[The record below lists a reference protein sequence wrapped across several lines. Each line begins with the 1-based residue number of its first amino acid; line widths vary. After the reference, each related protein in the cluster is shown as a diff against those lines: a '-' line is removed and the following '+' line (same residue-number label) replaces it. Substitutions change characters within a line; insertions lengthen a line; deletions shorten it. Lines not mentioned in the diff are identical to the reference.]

1 MKLYNS
7 PLSPFARKCRIVAL
21 ELGLADRLELVAQS
35 VSPVTPD
42 AKYLQNAN
50 PLGKIPAL
58 LLDDGR
64 ALYDSHVICE
74 YLCALAGD
82 TRLVPAGDARWDVL
96 TRQALASGMTDA
108 IILVRYE
115 TALRP
120 EALRWADWRNGQ
132 MDKIHTSLLS
142 LEQAPQQLH
151 ERVDLGTLA
160 LGCALGY
167 LDLRFDA
174 WGWRQRYPQLAAWA
188 AGFMQ
193 RPSLQASWTV

>member
-1 MKLYNS
+1 MKLHFSVTS
-7 PLSPFARKCRIVAL
+7 PYARKCMVAAH
-21 ELGLADRLELVAQS
+21 ELGVADRIQRLPSAAHPVNRDATLVA
-35 VSPVTPD
+35 V
-42 AKYLQNAN
+42 N
-50 PLGKIPAL
+50 PLGKVPTFVTDEGL
-58 LLDDGR
+58 V
-64 ALYDSHVICE
+64 LYDSRVICE
-74 YLCALAGD
+74 WLDARFGPRLLPAG
-82 TRLVPAGDARWDVL
+82 GDARWRTLVL
-96 TRQALASGMTDA
+96 QSLADGVLDAAL
-108 IILVRYE
+108 LVRYE
-115 TALRP
+115 DAVRP